1 MARYEPANSFETPR
15 FSGVMTFVRLP
26 NNRDLEKAGCGV
38 VGVRPAYDDPGRI
51 VPLLAANAAC
61 EFLGLISIPRKDRHG

>member
-1 MARYEPANSFETPR
+1 M
-15 FSGVMTFVRLP
+15 RLP

-51 VPLLAANAAC
+51 APLLAANAAC